1 MSSRLLR
8 SAGPVPVEPAVAVV
22 APALETCAIC
32 LDTLDP
38 NDPNVSTH
46 DCKHCFHATCLVP
59 HVLKDPRC
67 PCCRA
72 PPRDY
77 IYPDDLYDDD
87 QRSYLL
93 DDDAP
98 CGPTFKQAMANVRS
112 DAKTDK
118 RVARQLETVKKWKTA
133 KKDAQ
138 REARKLAEKLRPLE
152 DKLQI
157 ELDIHTKK
165 RWATFDAKHASLIA
179 AHKEAAKLAQKAT
192 TQYRSSKHRVAR
204 KGGWGCSS
212 YRDVLRSP
220 NEHEDEQDDT

>member
-8 SAGPVPVEPAVAVV
+8 SAGSVAVEPAVAEV

-32 LDTLDP
+32 LEALDP
-38 NDPNVSTH
+38 NDPNVSTL

-72 PPRDY
+72 PPKDY
-77 IYPDDLYDDD
+77 IYPDDLYDND
-87 QRSYLL
+87 QHSYLS

-98 CGPTFKQAMANVRS
+98 RGPTFGEAMAKVRS

-118 RVARQLETVKKWKTA
+118 RLARQLETMKKWKTA
-133 KKDAQ
+133 KNDAK
-138 REARKLAEKLRPLE
+138 RESRKLAEKLRPLE

-157 ELDIHTKK
+157 ELNIHTKK

-179 AHKEAAKLAQKAT
+179 AHKEATKLARKAS
-192 TQYRSSKHRVAR
+192 TQYGSSKRRIAR
-204 KGGWGCSS
+204 KGGWGCCS
-212 YRDVLRSP
+212 YRDAMRSP
-220 NEHEDEQDDT
+220 YERDHLQDDM

>member
-8 SAGPVPVEPAVAVV
+8 SAGPVPVEHVVAGV

-38 NDPNVSTH
+38 NDPNVSTL
-46 DCKHCFHATCLVP
+46 DCKHCFHATCLVQ

-87 QRSYLL
+87 RRSYLS

-98 CGPTFKQAMANVRS
+98 RGPSFGEAMAKVRS

-118 RVARQLETVKKWKTA
+118 RLARQLETMKKWKTA
-133 KKDAQ
+133 KNDAK
-138 REARKLAEKLRPLE
+138 RESRKLAKKLRPLE
-152 DKLQI
+152 DKL
-157 ELDIHTKK
+157 ELELEIHTKK
-165 RWATFDAKHASLIA
+165 RWSTFDTKHASLIA
-179 AHKEAAKLAQKAT
+179 AHKEATKRARKAS
-192 TQYRSSKHRVAR
+192 TQYGSSKRRIAR

-220 NEHEDEQDDT
+220 YERDDEEDDM

>member
-38 NDPNVSTH
+38 NDPNVSTL
-46 DCKHCFHATCLVP
+46 DCKHCFHATCLVQ

-87 QRSYLL
+87 RRSYLS

-98 CGPTFKQAMANVRS
+98 RGPSFGEAMAKVRS

-118 RVARQLETVKKWKTA
+118 RLARQLETMKKWKTA
-133 KKDAQ
+133 KIDAK
-138 REARKLAEKLRPLE
+138 RESRKLAEKLRPLE

-165 RWATFDAKHASLIA
+165 RWSTFDAKHASLIA
-179 AHKEAAKLAQKAT
+179 AHKEATKLARKAS
-192 TQYRSSKHRVAR
+192 TQYRSSKYRVAR

-212 YRDVLRSP
+212 YRDVQRSP
-220 NEHEDEQDDT
+220 NEHEDEQDDM

>member
-1 MSSRLLR
+1 MSRVLR
-8 SAGPVPVEPAVAVV
+8 SAGPVPVEPVV
-22 APALETCAIC
+22 AAVTPELETCAIC

-38 NDPNVSTH
+38 NDPNVSTL
-46 DCKHCFHATCLVP
+46 DCKHCFHATCLVQ

-72 PPRDY
+72 PPKDY

-87 QRSYLL
+87 ARSDLS

-98 CGPTFKQAMANVRS
+98 RGPSFGEAMAKVRS

-118 RVARQLETVKKWKTA
+118 RLARQLETMKKWKTA
-133 KKDAQ
+133 KKDAH
-138 REARKLAEKLRPLE
+138 RESRKLAGKLRPLE

-165 RWATFDAKHASLIA
+165 RWSTFDAKHASLIA
-179 AHKEAAKLAQKAT
+179 AHKEATKLARKAS
-192 TQYRSSKHRVAR
+192 TQYGSSKRRIAR
-204 KGGWGCSS
+204 KGGWGCPS

-220 NEHEDEQDDT
+220 YERDDEEDDM